1 MRTRSATP
9 TPPPLLVRRP
19 CGAARRFC
27 ARRDSRLRTGRQ
39 PRTRVGV
46 RARRLDRLRRGRHWR
61 GMLPAAG
68 GPLTGRDPGM
78 PGRVLEGTD
87 RPGEGGQ
94 PLLEATRVRWP
105 GAGEC
110 GCRRR
115 RIERPAGRPTPFKT
129 TRGGRRRARGRRGT
143 AGEEPTPAGKASGE
157 PAAQWTDEPDHG
169 RGRMA
174 KRIK

>member
-68 GPLTGRDPGM
+68 GRRTGRDQGM

-94 PLLEATRVRWP
+94 PLLEATRVEEERVP
-105 GAGEC
+105 G
-110 GCRRR
+110 
-115 RIERPAGRPTPFKT
+115 
-129 TRGGRRRARGRRGT
+129 
-143 AGEEPTPAGKASGE
+143 
-157 PAAQWTDEPDHG
+157 DG
-169 RGRMA
+169 RGRA
-174 KRIK
+174 GRGGTVLRPALLVAAVGGALAARWDPTQRTVHDARQWGGVRKSASFVLENTLGHCRCVPFHL